1 MSPSRAY
8 SIEWTAAA
16 GRALV
21 RLPEKV
27 AASAIDFIYGP
38 LTQHPRRVGRPLRF
52 ELEGKYSAHRGDYRV
67 IYQLDEGRQT
77 VVIVAIGHRADV
89 YRPH

>member
-1 MSPSRAY
+1 VSPRGAY
-8 SIEWTAAA
+8 TVEWTAAA
-16 GRALV
+16 RRALA

-27 AASAIDFIYGP
+27 AASAVEFIYGP

-67 IYQLDEGRQT
+67 IYQLDDGRDT
-77 VVIVAIGHRADV
+77 VVIPAIGHRADV
-89 YRPH
+89 YRPP